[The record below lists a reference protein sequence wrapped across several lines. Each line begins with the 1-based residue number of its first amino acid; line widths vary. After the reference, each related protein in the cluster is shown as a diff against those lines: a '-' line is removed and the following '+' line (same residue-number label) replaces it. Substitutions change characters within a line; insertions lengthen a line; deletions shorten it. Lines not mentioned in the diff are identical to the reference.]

1 MAGARG
7 LVDPDDASRPRRLQH
22 CVSSVNQLAQ
32 TDRMVADFMAT
43 AREMLAGGVDQTSLN
58 AVGRLLSEVS
68 REPGFVPR
76 TEMKSLHG
84 GDTTSAVL
92 QTDPDGLTLMLGKFS
107 PKEETPVHNQRSWG
121 VPCAVQGR
129 AHNLHGHPAAERQL
143 KVVHVNVP

>member
-43 AREMLAGGVDQTSLN
+43 AREMLAGGVDQASLN

-68 REPGFVPR
+68 REPGFIPQ

-92 QTDPDGLTLMLGKFS
+92 QPNPAGRPPMPGRFC
-107 PKEETPVHNQRSWG
+107 PKEKPPVTNTTSWEG
-121 VPCAVQGR
+121 
-129 AHNLHGHPAAERQL
+129 
-143 KVVHVNVP
+143 